1 MHRKLFTALASGLL
15 FTGAAMAG
23 TATFDFNSDPSASG
37 DLRLFGNAMWVPD
50 GGLTGAA
57 GDGYLV
63 VTRSAGSQSSSIVF
77 ADFDSGEV
85 VQAFTFEADFRI
97 GNGTQNPADGFSVNY
112 ARAGDPVLVSAD
124 AGAPTGYATG
134 PNCEANLPEEG
145 TQTGI
150 SIGFDAWNSGGHPA
164 GTAPCNVAPGS
175 GITGDTIALD
185 IRVDG
190 NLVLQS
196 PMTTQNGACTDP
208 TSIQTGPWDGN
219 NSFTNLCWA
228 HLKVV
233 LDTNRQLS
241 VFWKGSEILS
251 NYQTAYF
258 ASAGR
263 LVFAGRT
270 GGSWQNQ
277 HVDNIK
283 ITTIPAALALV
294 GQVKGTPSGFS
305 VDITDSGN
313 SVVDTTKPVT
323 LKLDGTTVTPGTVTK
338 NGPVTTITYDGY
350 PKLLVSGTSHTI
362 TVNAQDTNGNTVTG
376 SPTFTVPTYATI
388 PAGDAVTG
396 VDTSK
401 VGFKILPWQSGIE
414 PNHVYW
420 ANEQLAGLHG
430 ANNANLTSATDG
442 GYIDYTGVLNFNIT
456 PSSAAGGGEQGDF
469 RTNNGYAD
477 MLFPGIPGAN
487 GLNGSSALEVLTYL
501 QFQAPGVYQMGVNS
515 DDGFAV
521 TEGKNPRDRF
531 ALLLGQY
538 DGGKGSSDVLFYLA
552 VTNAGIYPVR
562 LMWENGN
569 GEAGNG
575 ANLEWF
581 TVQPDGTKILVND
594 PASTNTTGIKAFYA
608 GPALPAFVSQVNPY
622 PGQTGV
628 RPDHVVVQLTD
639 GSTAVNA
646 GSIQLLL
653 NGSSSIAATNGKA
666 GNVTTVALPFTT
678 SNLLPSG
685 SSNQLTL
692 VWTDNGTTPITHSNV
707 WSYTVMPYNVTL
719 NAGMSVPASSLDKA
733 QAGFNLEVTQL
744 DPDIVGDTGD
754 GLANQSDSMNS
765 LLAGLYFPWYGTNVA
780 DLQTST
786 ADNGAAY
793 TNNFWFWTNAV
804 DFNNTKTVSGS
815 SSPGDFPLDYVLPG
829 IPGLTGSFNNFAG
842 AFDSWIVF
850 PSAGFYV
857 LGVNSDDGFRLTEGQ
872 GVTRQV
878 LHVTGTGI
886 DTDVAAV
893 ASTTN
898 YGNTGFYASIPVTPV
913 TAPVMFV
920 NSNNYTLGGTINLTG
935 KIALVDNGLYGVG
948 DDSELAYI
956 AQTNGAV
963 GFIEIN
969 NATNG
974 LPYVMGGGLS
984 SKITIPSLNVN
995 GDFGQRAWWIT
1006 NGTLTA
1012 SIGADAHL
1020 ILNSADF
1027 GKGMD
1032 HRDAGVI
1039 VPAAGAYPL
1048 HLLYFQGGGGAGLEW
1063 TLVNPSLAADGSRS
1077 LINDASDPGSLLAYQ
1092 PTAAAIPNLPTVG
1105 IVNQGGVVKISF
1117 TGKLQS
1123 SSTVNGNYQEVPGAT
1138 SPYTVPTGAAPA
1150 QFYRSH

>member
-1 MHRKLFTALASGLL
+1 
-15 FTGAAMAG
+15 
-23 TATFDFNSDPSASG
+23 
-37 DLRLFGNAMWVPD
+37 
-50 GGLTGAA
+50 
-57 GDGYLV
+57 
-63 VTRSAGSQSSSIVF
+63 
-77 ADFDSGEV
+77 
-85 VQAFTFEADFRI
+85 
-97 GNGTQNPADGFSVNY
+97 VNY
-112 ARAGDPVLVSAD
+112 ARAGDPVLLSAD
-124 AGAPTGYATG
+124 AGSPTGYATG

-150 SIGFDAWNSGGHPA
+150 SIGFDAWDSGTPPA
-164 GTAPCNVAPGS
+164 GQAPCNIAPGS
-175 GITGDTIALD
+175 GITRDTIALD

-208 TSIQTGPWDGN
+208 TSIQTGPYDGS

-251 NYQTAYF
+251 NYQTSYF
-258 ASAGR
+258 PSAGR

-277 HVDNIK
+277 QVDNIK
-283 ITTIPAALALV
+283 ITTVPAALALV

-305 VDITDSGN
+305 VNITDSGN
-313 SVVDTTKPVT
+313 SAVDTNKPIT
-323 LKLDGTTVTPGTVTK
+323 LKLDGNTVTVGTVTK
-338 NGPVTTITYDGY
+338 NGAVTTISYDGY
-350 PKLLVSGTSHTI
+350 PTLLAAGTTHTV
-362 TVNAQDTNGNTVTG
+362 TVNAQDGNGNTVTG
-376 SPTFTVPTYATI
+376 SPTFVVPSYATL

-430 ANNANLTSATDG
+430 TNNANLASATDG

-456 PSSAAGGGEQGDF
+456 PSSVAGGGEQGDF
-469 RTNNGYAD
+469 TTNNGYAD
-477 MLFPGIPGAN
+477 QLFPGIPGAN

-515 DDGFAV
+515 DDGFAA

-531 ALLLGQY
+531 SLLLGQY
-538 DGGKGSSDVLFYLA
+538 DGGKGSSDVLFYVA
-552 VTNAGIYPVR
+552 VTNAGFYPVR

-581 TVQPDGTKILVND
+581 TVQADGTKVLIND
-594 PASTNTTGIKAFYA
+594 PSATNTTGIKAYYA
-608 GPALPAFVSQVNPY
+608 GPALPAFVSQINPY
-622 PGQTGV
+622 RNQSRA
-628 RPDHVVVQLTD
+628 RPDTVLVQITD
-639 GSTAVNA
+639 SATAVNA

-653 NGSSSIAATNGKA
+653 NGSSSIAATNNKVGK
-666 GNVTTVALPFTT
+666 VTTVALPFST

-692 VWTDNGTTPITHSNV
+692 VWSDNGTTPIAHSNS
-707 WSYTVMPYNVTL
+707 WSFTVMPYNVTL
-719 NAGMSVPASSLDKA
+719 NAGMSVPVSSLDKA
-733 QAGFNLEVTQL
+733 QSGFNLQVSQV
-744 DPDIVGDTGD
+744 DPNIVGDTGD
-754 GLANQSDSMNS
+754 GLPNQADSMNA
-765 LLAGLYFPWYGTNVA
+765 LLAGLYFPWYGTNVV
-780 DLQTST
+780 DLLGAT
-786 ADNGAAY
+786 ADNAPAY
-793 TNNFWFWTNAV
+793 TNNFWYWTNAV
-804 DFNNTKTVSGS
+804 DFNIVTSG
-815 SSPGDFPLDYVLPG
+815 GDFGLNYGLPG
-829 IPGLTGSFNNFAG
+829 IPGDTASTANLAA
-842 AFDSWIVF
+842 AFDSWMVF
-850 PSAGFYV
+850 PKAGFYV
-857 LGVNSDDGFRLTEGQ
+857 MGVNSDDGFRLSEGQ

-920 NSNNYTLGGTINLTG
+920 NSNNYTPGGTINLTG
-935 KIALVDNGLYGVG
+935 RIALVDQALYGEN
-948 DDSELAYI
+948 DDSILAYI

-969 NATNG
+969 KPANG

-995 GDFGQRAWWIT
+995 GDFGQRDWWIT

-1020 ILNSADF
+1020 IINAADY
-1027 GKGMD
+1027 GKGLS
-1032 HRDAGVI
+1032 HQDAGFI

-1063 TLVNPSLAADGSRS
+1063 TLVTAGITADGNRS
-1077 LINDASDPGSLLAYQ
+1077 LINDPTDSASLLAYQ
-1092 PTAAAIPNLPTVG
+1092 PTAAAVPNLPTVG
-1105 IVNQGGVVKISF
+1105 VSNQGGVVKITFS
-1117 TGKLQS
+1117 GKLQS
-1123 SSTVNGNYQEVPGAT
+1123 SGTVNGTYTDVPGAT

-1150 QFYRSH
+1150 QFYRAH